1 MVDRVLF
8 RGGNTGNLRAEV
20 EEREKYRTL
29 VDFEGMIDTL
39 YHDFSY
45 GFLNEQYEP
54 VYTVDDPAV
63 FANFPEIASDV
74 RCLGFVAN
82 AFAAFRDDYI
92 FRVNN
97 TNRNYPRY
105 LEGVIPALGYES
117 FEESFSNY
125 TTYVSV
131 KYSSLLVGNLTIND
145 FSCYLDA
152 LKELMIEQIQSFPIT
167 RSGFTLS
174 KFNNVRSSGLVVELA
189 KLDYNSDLEKGEILQ
204 SKDFTCFLDYAT
216 THGFFVDKYAPW
228 RLYANLKHPTIKA
241 FLRRGSENNEDINL
255 TDRQVQGIMNSIYRI
270 RAHKDDLYD
279 LQDFVIKIYND
290 IKNQLEHYTR
300 RVYNP
305 STSELSLESVF
316 REEVEFLTTE
326 QWLDMLLFVR
336 MLEVGVYSRK
346 EHSKKLREVL
356 EYYKIYGVNQA
367 IEKVG
372 NIMSY
377 YIREIH
383 EANRENNTNT

>member
-1 MVDRVLF
+1 
-8 RGGNTGNLRAEV
+8 
-20 EEREKYRTL
+20 
-29 VDFEGMIDTL
+29 
-39 YHDFSY
+39 
-45 GFLNEQYEP
+45 
-54 VYTVDDPAV
+54 
-63 FANFPEIASDV
+63 
-74 RCLGFVAN
+74 
-82 AFAAFRDDYI
+82 
-92 FRVNN
+92 
-97 TNRNYPRY
+97 
-105 LEGVIPALGYES
+105 
-117 FEESFSNY
+117 
-125 TTYVSV
+125 
-131 KYSSLLVGNLTIND
+131 
-145 FSCYLDA
+145 
-152 LKELMIEQIQSFPIT
+152 
-167 RSGFTLS
+167 
-174 KFNNVRSSGLVVELA
+174 
-189 KLDYNSDLEKGEILQ
+189 
-204 SKDFTCFLDYAT
+204 
-216 THGFFVDKYAPW
+216 
-228 RLYANLKHPTIKA
+228 
-241 FLRRGSENNEDINL
+241 
-255 TDRQVQGIMNSIYRI
+255 MNSIYRI